1 MITTPQSNRVE
12 IVRNETNIKNLTK
25 KIDHIEKQVSNHI
38 PTQIRN
44 LDRKLATVIAIV
56 GILQAIMFLLI
67 SKYIQ

>member
-1 MITTPQSNRVE
+1 MNKSE
-12 IVRNETNIKNLTK
+12 IKQLATNTADLKNIKEDIKDIKSEVT
-25 KIDHIEKQVSNHI
+25 NHI

-67 SKYIQ
+67 NKYI